1 LCEAV
6 DARTAERFRGWRQKL
21 ADGEAKKRLRAGRNY
36 PTDGDI
42 HPPRLCEEIK
52 NFIQREAI
60 LSVDGQVTLNFGRQS
75 IPTFVPGHRLN
86 SGPFGT
92 KGVGLPFAVG
102 AKIAK
107 PSVMT
112 HFEICGVMRSDLR
125 AARA

>member
-1 LCEAV
+1 MACKA
-6 DARTAERFRGWRQKL
+6 
-21 ADGEAKKRLRAGRNY
+21 
-36 PTDGDI
+36 
-42 HPPRLCEEIK
+42 
-52 NFIQREAI
+52 
-60 LSVDGQVTLNFGRQS
+60 